1 MMGSKNGIHK
11 NVDVESLKA
20 LVQPNNIKIKPIEDK
35 SVMEGSVKLIQP
47 AKRRKGSSF
56 RQVISSFAANI
67 GTINTG
73 MTFGFSAVAIPK
85 LEDLSSEIKID
96 KFQASW
102 IASLSAVTTPIGC
115 ILSGYL
121 MDLMGRK
128 RTLLI
133 TQIPMIIG
141 WLIIAQATRVEEI
154 YIGRLLVGLGCGMVG
169 APARVYTG
177 EVTQPHLRGMLAAMA
192 SVGVSLGVTLEYMFG
207 ALYSWKLVALLSSTV
222 PTLAFICC
230 FFLPET
236 PSWLLS
242 HGHTEK
248 CRKSLVKLRGPTC
261 DVEQELQEMVAYS
274 NKNNLAHSLTWK
286 ETIQALIHPS
296 ALKPFVILALYF
308 VIYQFSGVNPVTFYA
323 VEIFKDSGANMNKYL
338 ATVLLGIV
346 RLVFTVVA
354 CIVMRKCGRRPLTFI
369 SSVFCGLSMVGLGIY
384 MYSFKT
390 SAPWLPVALIFVFIA
405 ASTIGYL
412 VVPWV
417 MIGEVYPTKVRG
429 IIGGLTTCTAH
440 FSIFLV
446 VKTFPL
452 IQDAISKPGTFCLY
466 GVISLLGTIYFYIYL
481 PETKGRTLQEI
492 EDYFSG
498 RTDTLKKPKVAAVNN
513 NKIVLLQANK
523 GDILP

>member
-1 MMGSKNGIHK
+1 
-11 NVDVESLKA
+11 
-20 LVQPNNIKIKPIEDK
+20 
-35 SVMEGSVKLIQP
+35 
-47 AKRRKGSSF
+47 
-56 RQVISSFAANI
+56 
-67 GTINTG
+67 
-73 MTFGFSAVAIPK
+73 
-85 LEDLSSEIKID
+85 
-96 KFQASW
+96 
-102 IASLSAVTTPIGC
+102 
-115 ILSGYL
+115 
-121 MDLMGRK
+121 
-128 RTLLI
+128 
-133 TQIPMIIG
+133 
-141 WLIIAQATRVEEI
+141 
-154 YIGRLLVGLGCGMVG
+154 
-169 APARVYTG
+169 
-177 EVTQPHLRGMLAAMA
+177 
-192 SVGVSLGVTLEYMFG
+192 
-207 ALYSWKLVALLSSTV
+207 
-222 PTLAFICC
+222 
-230 FFLPET
+230 
-236 PSWLLS
+236 
-242 HGHTEK
+242 
-248 CRKSLVKLRGPTC
+248 
-261 DVEQELQEMVAYS
+261 
-274 NKNNLAHSLTWK
+274 
-286 ETIQALIHPS
+286 
-296 ALKPFVILALYF
+296 
-308 VIYQFSGVNPVTFYA
+308 
-323 VEIFKDSGANMNKYL
+323 MNKYL